1 MKSSI
6 SALFLALCLLA
17 SAASAASA
25 ARTDEGTLSF
35 GGSLDVDSASFVGT
49 DIHADIYAGQYVQT
63 GLLLG
68 GYGSV
73 WDNDLITTL
82 EAGGTLKLHVL
93 DTLASPFS
101 PFIGADVGILN
112 CSTANDDVFAL
123 VLGARVGLDIFLTE
137 NVAIETSLDARVA
150 TDDVYTDD
158 GDDPLTNNDIRLK
171 AGFAIFF

>member
-1 MKSSI
+1 MKSATSP
-6 SALFLALCLLA
+6 LLLALCLLA
-17 SAASAASA
+17 SATTA
-25 ARTDEGTLSF
+25 ARTDEGTWSLA
-35 GGSLDVDSASFVGT
+35 GSLMVDTASYVGT
-49 DIHADIYAGQYVQT
+49 DIDLDLYAGQYVQT
-63 GLLLG
+63 GFLLG
-68 GYGSV
+68 GYAGV
-73 WDNDLITTL
+73 WDNDLITIL
-82 EAGGTLKLHVL
+82 EGGATGKYHVL
-93 DTLASPFS
+93 DNLASPFS

-137 NVAIETSLDARVA
+137 NVAIETSLDAHVA

>member
-6 SALFLALCLLA
+6 SALFLALCLL
-17 SAASAASA
+17 ASAASA